1 MLIYQAY
8 LHAQHYMGS
17 YVHLSG
23 IPACTTLYKLC
34 KYTCMHNTIWAAM
47 LIYQAYL
54 HVQHYMGSYVNL
66 PSIPACTT
74 IYGIPAVSNV
84 NLPSIP
90 ACTTLYGQLC

>member
-17 YVHLSG
+17 YVNLPS
-23 IPACTTLYKLC
+23 IPACTTLYGYGSYG
-34 KYTCMHNTIWAAM
+34 YTCMHNTIWAAM

-54 HVQHYMGSYVNL
+54 HAHHYLGSYVNL

-74 IYGIPAVSNV
+74 
-84 NLPSIP
+84 
-90 ACTTLYGQLC
+90 LYGWLC

>member
-17 YVHLSG
+17 YVNLQ
-23 IPACTTLYKLC
+23 LC
-34 KYTCMHNTIWAAM
+34 IN

-54 HVQHYMGSYVNL
+54 HAQHYMGGY
-66 PSIPACTT
+66 
-74 IYGIPAVSNV
+74 V

>member
-17 YVHLSG
+17 YVNLPS
-23 IPACTTLYKLC
+23 IPAY
-34 KYTCMHNTIWAAM
+34 NTIWAVM

-54 HVQHYMGSYVNL
+54 HAQHYMGGY
-66 PSIPACTT
+66 
-74 IYGIPAVSNV
+74 V

>member
-17 YVHLSG
+17 YVNLPS
-23 IPACTTLYKLC
+23 IPACTTLYG
-34 KYTCMHNTIWAAM
+34 AVM

-54 HVQHYMGSYVNL
+54 HAQHYMGSYVNL

-74 IYGIPAVSNV
+74 
-84 NLPSIP
+84 
-90 ACTTLYGQLC
+90 LYGQLC

>member
-8 LHAQHYMGS
+8 LHAQHYMG
-17 YVHLSG
+17 G
-23 IPACTTLYKLC
+23 
-34 KYTCMHNTIWAAM
+34 
-47 LIYQAYL
+47 
-54 HVQHYMGSYVNL
+54 YVNL

-74 IYGIPAVSNV
+74 LYGHVMLIYQAYLHAQHYMGGYV